1 MAPLIGQYSV
11 SVTRLT
17 NQLFV
22 WVYLNSG
29 PDLTKRVPSFERERE
44 DLSIDVKHD
53 SVRCNEKKLR
63 TIKNVVSYAVLHHI
77 SISWLDLKN
86 AFGSVRHSLIIFA
99 LQYYGFPDHFIQ
111 LVRSYYDHLS
121 EIVAVPSI
129 LSTNAI
135 HFALDV
141 FQGCTL
147 SPTLFNIIV
156 QLALDSVE
164 QKQCGYEFSSDPET
178 VLQSSVYADDVQFV
192 TSLVEQNQCLLN
204 IFDSFLLW
212 SQTMSARPNKC
223 WSVALRKHASGS
235 YHRFDP
241 RLTISNEA
249 LQYLDDGD
257 FRYLGRPTNVKRSE
271 SRCCAEVEAQ
281 LSQWLD
287 TINDLDLPATSK
299 LWLINILL

>member
-1 MAPLIGQYSV
+1 M
-11 SVTRLT
+11 
-17 NQLFV
+17 
-22 WVYLNSG
+22 
-29 PDLTKRVPSFERERE
+29 
-44 DLSIDVKHD
+44 
-53 SVRCNEKKLR
+53 
-63 TIKNVVSYAVLHHI
+63 
-77 SISWLDLKN
+77 
-86 AFGSVRHSLIIFA
+86 RHSLIIFA
-99 LQYYGFPDHFIQ
+99 LQYYGFPEHFIQ

-121 EIVAVPSI
+121 VTVVVPGI

-135 HFALDV
+135 HFALGV

-178 VLQSSVYADDVQFV
+178 VLQSSAYADDVQFV

-249 LQYLDDGD
+249 LQYLDVATFD
-257 FRYLGRPTNVKRSE
+257 TSVAQQT
-271 SRCCAEVEAQ
+271 SRDQSPVAAQ
-281 LSQWLD
+281 K
-287 TINDLDLPATSK
+287 SK
-299 LWLINILL
+299 PNCPNGWIPSMILICQQHRNCGFTNILL